1 METRPHRI
9 LVNKTTRSNKNMKKV
24 ITLAAVAFSI
34 FFLSACDSMDGPSP
48 LDTRATS
55 SSNELNP
62 GDLPGDSDMSDVGLP
77 GRGINDMGGFNPD
90 NIKPEDIVET
100 IYFGFDQYAVGAGE
114 RGKVKRAVDF
124 YSSNPDMKVVLVGHT
139 DWYGTE
145 EYNMLLSD
153 RRCKAVQDYA
163 VSLGLDPSRIEIIAR
178 GEAGAIVDVAK
189 DSPEAKH
196 DRRVDVVK
204 FK

>member
-1 METRPHRI
+1 
-9 LVNKTTRSNKNMKKV
+9 MKKA
-24 ITLAAVAFSI
+24 ITLATAAISMFI
-34 FFLSACDSMDGPSP
+34 LAACDSMDGPSP
-48 LDTRATS
+48 LDTKATS
-55 SSNELNP
+55 SANELNP
-62 GDLPGDSDMSDVGLP
+62 DGLPSDSALGDAGLP

-100 IYFGFDQYAVGAGE
+100 VYFGFDQYAVAAGE
-114 RGKVKRAVDF
+114 RGKIKKAADF
-124 YSSNPDMKVVLVGHT
+124 YAANPEFKVVLVGHT

-153 RRCKAVQDYA
+153 KRCKAVQDYA
-163 VSLGLDPSRIEIIAR
+163 ASLGVDAGRVEIIAR
-178 GEAGAIVDVAK
+178 GEAGAAQDVAK

-196 DRRVDVVK
+196 DRRVDIVK

>member
-1 METRPHRI
+1 MI
-9 LVNKTTRSNKNMKKV
+9 KAF
-24 ITLAAVAFSI
+24 TLAAVAFSM
-34 FFLSACDSMDGPSP
+34 FFLAACDSMDGPSP
-48 LDTRATS
+48 LDTRASS

-62 GDLPGDSDMSDVGLP
+62 GDLPGDANLSDAGLAS
-77 GRGINDMGGFNPD
+77 RGINELGAFDPD

-100 IYFGFDQYAVGAGE
+100 IYFGFDQYAVAAGE

-124 YSSNPDMKVVLVGHT
+124 YASNPDFKVVLVGHT

-153 RRCKAVQDYA
+153 KRCKAVQDYA
-163 VSLGLDPSRIEIIAR
+163 ASLGLDVSRIEIIAR
-178 GEAGAIVDVAK
+178 GEAGAAIDVAK